1 MENLILVDMPVNND
15 WELKQGIEE
24 VTQSKW
30 KIKYKEGRLSCSKV
44 KRLSN
49 FIYYPLY
56 ILLSSSKVKKIVAW
70 QQFYGLM
77 YCFYNRIL
85 KTNKSVDV
93 TVMTFIYKEKRG
105 FIGKLYR
112 AFISFCVHSHNLKNI
127 IVFSRSEV
135 DYYSFIFPSI
145 KNKFIFFPLSI
156 EPIDTMRFGSVKDLQ
171 AQNYIF
177 TAGSSNRDYDFL
189 ISALEN
195 TAYNV
200 KIACKGL
207 KYKHHSSNIEIL
219 DVFSDKMLEY
229 LFNSRIVVIP
239 LKDLDISSGQLM
251 ILQAMQLGKPIIVSN
266 NKGVYDYIDDGETGF
281 IINNEK
287 DILIDK
293 IEALYKD
300 DKFYELIS
308 QNQKKR
314 FIERFSLLNLGR
326 KIGEIV

>member
-135 DYYSFIFPSI
+135 DY
-145 KNKFIFFPLSI
+145 
-156 EPIDTMRFGSVKDLQ
+156 
-171 AQNYIF
+171 
-177 TAGSSNRDYDFL
+177 
-189 ISALEN
+189 
-195 TAYNV
+195 
-200 KIACKGL
+200 
-207 KYKHHSSNIEIL
+207 
-219 DVFSDKMLEY
+219 
-229 LFNSRIVVIP
+229 
-239 LKDLDISSGQLM
+239 
-251 ILQAMQLGKPIIVSN
+251 
-266 NKGVYDYIDDGETGF
+266 
-281 IINNEK
+281 
-287 DILIDK
+287 
-293 IEALYKD
+293 
-300 DKFYELIS
+300 
-308 QNQKKR
+308 
-314 FIERFSLLNLGR
+314 
-326 KIGEIV
+326 